1 VVKLMYELEEK
12 VEFRKNHPCTRML
25 EASVE
30 YEENYEEEDG
40 EELEE
45 GLMNLNN

>member
-1 VVKLMYELEEK
+1 MYELEEK

-30 YEENYEEEDG
+30 YEENCGGNDFESK
-40 EELEE
+40 E
-45 GLMNLNN
+45 GLQDLE

>member
-1 VVKLMYELEEK
+1 MYELEEK

-30 YEENYEEEDG
+30 YEKNYEGND
-40 EELEE
+40 EELNE
-45 GLMNLNN
+45 GLQDLK

>member
-1 VVKLMYELEEK
+1 MVKLMYELEEK

-30 YEENYEEEDG
+30 YEENYEGNDFESK
-40 EELEE
+40 E
-45 GLMNLNN
+45 GLQDLE